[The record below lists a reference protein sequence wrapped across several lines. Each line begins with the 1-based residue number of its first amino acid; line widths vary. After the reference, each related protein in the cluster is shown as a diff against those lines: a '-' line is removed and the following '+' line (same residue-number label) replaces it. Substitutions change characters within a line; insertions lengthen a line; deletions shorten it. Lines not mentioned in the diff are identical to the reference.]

1 MVSGIVL
8 LVSLD
13 SSMTSPN
20 ERKIRRLSR
29 ELNALTQVAK
39 TLSSPFDLPELLT
52 AIMDKI
58 IGVLDPADVGTVML
72 WEQSAGLF
80 RPAAAFGYDLDI
92 LKKMGLR
99 AGESIT
105 GKVYDKDKVSL
116 FRTSDEI
123 AEAMSDMRPA
133 NRVMM
138 TQAFGSEQ
146 LPRSIIASPISV
158 DDTKYGVLVLENL
171 NSPSGFNE
179 NDLPFVKTLADL
191 IALAIERARLETK
204 ADAIREARR
213 TERLRSEVMATLSH
227 QLRMPLTVIRGY
239 ATALLMDEVEWS
251 EAKHSEFLGLI
262 EEQCQDMEMM
272 IRDILDTSL
281 IEVDQLTIRR
291 EPLLLQH
298 LANDIALETQHQTE
312 LHRLVIDFPV
322 DFPIVEAD
330 PHWIKQ
336 IFRNILDNAVKYSL
350 DGGLIVIKGEERPS
364 DVVISIADQ
373 GIGVSPEDLIPL
385 FEKYFRVK
393 SASTIHIA
401 GTGLGLPIARAIV
414 EAHGGRIWAESKLGE
429 GTTLYFSLPKPDR
442 VVE

>member
-1 MVSGIVL
+1 MI
-8 LVSLD
+8 D
-13 SSMTSPN
+13 STMISPN

-39 TLSSPFDLPELLT
+39 TLSSPLDLPELLM
-52 AIMDKI
+52 AIMEKI
-58 IGVLDPADVGTVML
+58 IGVLEPADVGTVML

-80 RPAAAFGYDLDI
+80 RPVAAFGYDLEI

-105 GKVYDKDKVSL
+105 GKVYDDGEVRL
-116 FRTSDEI
+116 FATSNEI

-133 NRVMM
+133 NLTMM
-138 TQAFGSEQ
+138 IQAFGSEQ
-146 LPRSIIASPISV
+146 LPCSIIASPITV
-158 DDTKYGVLVLENL
+158 DDKRYGVLVLENL
-171 NSPSGFNE
+171 NGPSGFSE
-179 NDLPFVKTLADL
+179 RDIPFIKTLADL
-191 IALAIERARLETK
+191 IALAIERARLETE
-204 ADAIREARR
+204 ADAVREARR

-239 ATALLMDEVEWS
+239 ATALLLDEVEWS
-251 EAKHSEFLGLI
+251 EEKNKQFLGLI
-262 EEQCQDMEMM
+262 EEQCKDMEIM

-281 IEVDQLTIRR
+281 IEVDQLKIRR

-298 LANDIALETQHQTE
+298 LANDIALETQNQTD
-312 LHRLVIDFPV
+312 LHRLLIDFPV
-322 DFPIVEAD
+322 DFSFVEAD

-336 IFRNILDNAVKYSL
+336 IFRNILDNAVKYSP
-350 DGGLIVIKGEERPS
+350 DGGLIVIKGEERPA
-364 DVVISIADQ
+364 DVVISISDQ
-373 GIGVSPEDLIPL
+373 GIGISPEDLIPL

-429 GTTLYFSLPKPDR
+429 GTTLYFSLPKPD
-442 VVE
+442 EIPEEES

>member
-1 MVSGIVL
+1 MDL
-8 LVSLD
+8 LD

-20 ERKIRRLSR
+20 ERKIQRLSR

-39 TLSSPFDLPELLT
+39 TLSSPLDLPELLT

-92 LKKMGLR
+92 LRKMGLR

-105 GKVYDKDKVSL
+105 GKVYNEDKVSL
-116 FRTSDEI
+116 FRTSNEI
-123 AEAMSDMRPA
+123 TEAMSDMRPA
-133 NRVMM
+133 NRAMM

-204 ADAIREARR
+204 ADVIREARR

-227 QLRMPLTVIRGY
+227 QLRMPLTVIQGY
-239 ATALLMDEVEWS
+239 ATALLLDEVEWS
-251 EAKHSEFLGLI
+251 EAKHTEFLGLI
-262 EEQCQDMEMM
+262 EEQCNDMEIM

-298 LANDIALETQHQTE
+298 LADDIALETQHQTE
-312 LHRLVIDFPV
+312 LHRLVIDFPE

-336 IFRNILDNAVKYSL
+336 IFRNILDNAVKYSP
-350 DGGLIVIKGEERPS
+350 DGGLIVIKGEVRPS

-373 GIGVSPEDLIPL
+373 GIGISPEDLIPL

-393 SASTIHIA
+393 SASTLHIA

-429 GTTLYFSLPKPDR
+429 GTTLYFLLPKADR
-442 VVE
+442 VMEEGF